1 MEKQRKQARTAGLLY
16 LALVV
21 LGILNMIVIPGQ
33 YVVRGDPV
41 ATIANIQAA
50 EPVFRLGII
59 VGVLSD
65 AVYILLAFAF
75 YRLLAPVGRT
85 AATLLVVFAA
95 AGAGLGLV
103 SAAARLNVLT
113 VVDIA
118 PFLTAFTAEQL
129 QAQAIL
135 SLRSASNLLRVAEL
149 FWGLWL
155 FPLGLLVFRSGFLP
169 RAFGVLLMAGSFGYA
184 ISFFANILWP
194 VYATTSLPMLVPLP
208 AHIGEIGIMLWLVI
222 VGTTLRKSATS
233 REHSPSSRSAV
244 STTG

>member
-21 LGILNMIVIPGQ
+21 LGILNLIVIPGQ
-33 YVVRGDPV
+33 YVVRGDPA
-41 ATIANIQAA
+41 ATITNILAMESA
-50 EPVFRLGII
+50 FRMGII
-59 VGVLSD
+59 VGVVSD

-103 SAAARLNVLT
+103 SAGAKLNVLT
-113 VVDIA
+113 VLDTA
-118 PFLTAFTAEQL
+118 PFLQAFTAEQL

-135 SLRSASNLLRVAEL
+135 SLRSYSNLLRVAEL

-155 FPLGLLVFRSGFLP
+155 FPLGLLVYRSGFLP
-169 RAFGVLLMAGSFGYA
+169 RALGVLLMAGSFGYA
-184 ISFFANILWP
+184 ASFFANVLWP
-194 VYATTSLPMLVPLP
+194 VYATTSLPMLIQLP
-208 AHIGEIGIMLWLVI
+208 AHIGEIGIMLWLAI
-222 VGTTLRKSATS
+222 VGTTPRKARLPSPPTSGAHAT
-233 REHSPSSRSAV
+233 P
-244 STTG
+244 